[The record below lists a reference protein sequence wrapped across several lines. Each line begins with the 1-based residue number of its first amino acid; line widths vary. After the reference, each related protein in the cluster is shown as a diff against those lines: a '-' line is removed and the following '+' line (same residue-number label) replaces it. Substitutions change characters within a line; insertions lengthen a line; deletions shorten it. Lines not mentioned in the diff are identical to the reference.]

1 MIVKQARP
9 EHDAEGDRAP
19 TAPAQAPGAAAAAPE
34 PGDAQASPLHP
45 GVVGVLQALADPM
58 RLAIVRRLASGTE
71 CPCGALGLPISKST
85 LSHHLHV
92 LRSAGIVVQ
101 REEGTRRMTSLDREG
116 LESRCPGLLEAVL
129 ACVEPEPEPAS

>member
-1 MIVKQARP
+1 MGTAGTELQLAGPV
-9 EHDAEGDRAP
+9 DDTSAP
-19 TAPAQAPGAAAAAPE
+19 PVPQ
-34 PGDAQASPLHP
+34 LHP

-58 RLAIVRRLASGTE
+58 RLEIVRRLASRRE

-116 LESRCPGLLEAVL
+116 LERRFPGLLDAVL
-129 ACVEPEPEPAS
+129 ASDPPEPAPGC